1 MYGDEPNPKS
11 KSKNSEDIE
20 WVDVGLEEEAP
31 APKRKR
37 RKTKALKEAPKKK
50 IDGNLLR
57 VQAMGSSI
65 EIVSPIPR
73 DQFVEEMVETI
84 NTQGANPDWSGWYHL
99 KKQDGKV
106 VSIRLRSIDVVEEV

>member
-1 MYGDEPNPKS
+1 MTENLYGDVNKPDAP
-11 KSKNSEDIE
+11 D
-20 WVDVGLEEEAP
+20 AP

-37 RKTKALKEAPKKK
+37 KSTPKKK

-73 DQFVEEMVETI
+73 DKFVEEMVAAE
-84 NTQGANPDWSGWYHL
+84 
-99 KKQDGKV
+99 KV
-106 VSIRLRSIDVVEEV
+106 PAQKFEDYKLQRVN

>member
-1 MYGDEPNPKS
+1 MAEDLYGE
-11 KSKNSEDIE
+11 
-20 WVDVGLEEEAP
+20 VDTATPDAP

-37 RKTKALKEAPKKK
+37 KSTSKKK
-50 IDGNLLR
+50 INGNLLR

-84 NTQGANPDWSGWYHL
+84 NTQGSNPDWSGWYHL
-99 KKQDGKV
+99 KKEDGKI
-106 VSIRLRSIDVVEEV
+106 VSIRLRSIDVVEEM

>member
-1 MYGDEPNPKS
+1 MTENLYGDVDAPDEP
-11 KSKNSEDIE
+11 D
-20 WVDVGLEEEAP
+20 AP

-37 RKTKALKEAPKKK
+37 KAAPKKK
-50 IDGNLLR
+50 INGNLLR

-84 NTQGANPDWSGWYHL
+84 NTQGANPDWSGWDHL
-99 KKQDGKV
+99 KKTDDKI
-106 VSIRLRSIDVVEEV
+106 VSIRLRSIDVVEEL

>member
-1 MYGDEPNPKS
+1 MTENLYGDVDAPDEP
-11 KSKNSEDIE
+11 D
-20 WVDVGLEEEAP
+20 AP

-37 RKTKALKEAPKKK
+37 KAAPKKK
-50 IDGNLLR
+50 INGNLLR

-99 KKQDGKV
+99 KKPDGKI
-106 VSIRLRSIDVVEEV
+106 VSIRLRSIDVVEEL

>member
-1 MYGDEPNPKS
+1 MAEDLYGD
-11 KSKNSEDIE
+11 
-20 WVDVGLEEEAP
+20 VDARALADAP
-31 APKRKR
+31 ALKRKR
-37 RKTKALKEAPKKK
+37 KSTPKKK

-99 KKQDGKV
+99 KKTDGKI
-106 VSIRLRSIDVVEEV
+106 VSIRLRSIDVVEEL

>member
-1 MYGDEPNPKS
+1 MTENLYGD
-11 KSKNSEDIE
+11 
-20 WVDVGLEEEAP
+20 VDAPDAP

-37 RKTKALKEAPKKK
+37 KSAPKKK
-50 IDGNLLR
+50 INENLLR

-99 KKQDGKV
+99 KKPDGKI
-106 VSIRLRSIDVVEEV
+106 VSIRLRSIDVVEEL

>member
-1 MYGDEPNPKS
+1 MAENLYGD
-11 KSKNSEDIE
+11 
-20 WVDVGLEEEAP
+20 VDATTPVAP

-37 RKTKALKEAPKKK
+37 KSTPKKK

-73 DQFVEEMVETI
+73 DKFVEEMVETI

-99 KKQDGKV
+99 KKTDGKI
-106 VSIRLRSIDVVEEV
+106 VSIRLRSIDVVEEM

>member
-1 MYGDEPNPKS
+1 MTENLYGDVDAPDEP
-11 KSKNSEDIE
+11 D
-20 WVDVGLEEEAP
+20 AP

-37 RKTKALKEAPKKK
+37 KAAPKKK
-50 IDGNLLR
+50 INGNLLR

-99 KKQDGKV
+99 KKTDGKI
-106 VSIRLRSIDVVEEV
+106 VSIRLRSIDVVEEL

>member
-1 MYGDEPNPKS
+1 MAEDLYGD
-11 KSKNSEDIE
+11 
-20 WVDVGLEEEAP
+20 VDAATPDAP

-37 RKTKALKEAPKKK
+37 KSAPKKK
-50 IDGNLLR
+50 INGNLLR

-99 KKQDGKV
+99 KKTDDKI
-106 VSIRLRSIDVVEEV
+106 VSIRLRSIDVVEEL